1 MSKSDNLLKQA
12 TSFQKLALFVDRKS
26 FLQAIAQQPDKW
38 TNTEVNQW
46 YGLDAGIP
54 APPASSKQDLGS
66 PMTPPPAMDA
76 PAPREPGKPAA
87 ATTTQTIPVKIQNML
102 SQMLSERGQFYP
114 LKIDGQVGTE
124 TARALDIFRKDYN
137 SQGLR
142 EQALYDA
149 VEKAYNTWQT
159 NEKYAPKEPYNPDR
173 I

>member
-66 PMTPPPAMDA
+66 PMTPPPALDA
-76 PAPREPGKPAA
+76 PAPSEPGKPAA
-87 ATTTQTIPVKIQNML
+87 APSYPAIPTKIQTML
-102 SQMLSERGQFYP
+102 SRMLSERGRYYP
-114 LKIDGQVGTE
+114 VKIDGQVGPE
-124 TARALDIFRKDYN
+124 TAKALEVFQKDYN
-137 SQGLR
+137 SQGLQG
-142 EQALYDA
+142 QALYDA
-149 VEKAYNTWQT
+149 VEKAYNTWQM
-159 NEKYAPKEPYNPDR
+159 NEKYGPKEPYNPDR